1 MRDPFSRL
9 STWYF
14 SKKSLPYWGIILLDC
29 CLILFSGLLVYTLN
43 NGVLSTLDILG
54 HLLVTL
60 LVCLIPYLVGF
71 RLFHTY
77 SASSFFSVS
86 FIVSSLL
93 WYKGGIRRLIWFDL
107 RGRVS
112 GIDGFLSLFDVYP

>member
-60 LVCLIPYLVGF
+60 LVCLIPYLVLF
-71 RLFHTY
+71 RGL
-77 SASSFFSVS
+77 A
-86 FIVSSLL
+86 
-93 WYKGGIRRLIWFDL
+93 KGGIRRLVWLDL

-112 GIDGFLSLFDVYP
+112 GVDGVFSLFGVYP